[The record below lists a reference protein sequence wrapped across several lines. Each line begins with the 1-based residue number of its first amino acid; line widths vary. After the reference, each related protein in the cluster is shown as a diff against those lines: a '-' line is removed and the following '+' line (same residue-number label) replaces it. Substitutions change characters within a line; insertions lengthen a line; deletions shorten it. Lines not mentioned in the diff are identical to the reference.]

1 MPQTLENQ
9 AKPLY
14 CRHFSWFPHMY
25 TRCENRIEKGPK
37 IEAKTTP
44 NPLKNYTNF
53 EPKTNAIKNKKK
65 TNLKR
70 QCAETCSKRVSKK
83 RPKSGASN
91 FKLTSL
97 PHETLYS
104 EKHPRKTQCFRQKK
118 LLFRRWSPIRSKWS
132 PKDVKM
138 VPMWVKMVPMGVK
151 FVSFWS
157 HFFENC
163 RAFRFVFHYS
173 GKDSETY
180 TRKLR
185 RVFKIGGRSV
195 LFFIAFCDWFCVQ
208 STAHEG
214 KSVPPQRWK
223 PRGEHPMKPRTDSEQ
238 RQRRLY
244 AHWGTVA
251 GRPKAIG

>member
-25 TRCENRIEKGPK
+25 TRCENRVEKGPK

-44 NPLKNYTNF
+44 NPLKNDTNF
-53 EPKTNAIKNKKK
+53 EPKKKATQNNTN

-70 QCAETCSKRVSKK
+70 QCAETCSKTVSKK
-83 RPKSGASN
+83 RPKIGASN

-118 LLFRRWSPIRSKWS
+118 LLFRRWSPIGSKWS

-151 FVSFWS
+151 FVSF
-157 HFFENC
+157 
-163 RAFRFVFHYS
+163 
-173 GKDSETY
+173 
-180 TRKLR
+180 
-185 RVFKIGGRSV
+185 
-195 LFFIAFCDWFCVQ
+195 
-208 STAHEG
+208 
-214 KSVPPQRWK
+214 
-223 PRGEHPMKPRTDSEQ
+223 
-238 RQRRLY
+238 
-244 AHWGTVA
+244 
-251 GRPKAIG
+251 